1 MKRAQEKMLKSVKGR
16 NVRLRETETETQ
28 RNGLGTRQYLE
39 KKE

>member
-28 RNGLGTRQYLE
+28 RNRG
-39 KKE
+39 